1 MPPPNRAINSVQT
14 RMAHLSATVKT
25 DMCSWAIAVKV
36 GSHEEG
42 KNNGIVSIA
51 ITHATFVHTK
61 IWMSVR
67 RHLLTPN

>member
-14 RMAHLSATVKT
+14 RMAHLNATVKMG
-25 DMCSWAIAVKV
+25 MCSWAIAVKV

-42 KNNGIVSIA
+42 KNNGIA
-51 ITHATFVHTK
+51 ITNATFVHTK